1 MSLVISGKQVL
12 IDGVFQPTTI
22 SIDDGVIVSIE
33 HELKS
38 GPNVIEAG
46 ERYVIPGLIE
56 LHTDNHEKY
65 FEPIYYLDHLIC

>member
-12 IDGVFQPTTI
+12 VDGVFQPATI

-38 GPNVIEAG
+38 GPNVVEAG
-46 ERYVIPGLIE
+46 ERYVIPWL
-56 LHTDNHEKY
+56 T
-65 FEPIYYLDHLIC
+65 